1 MQTNP
6 LNEKRLHQLNQAAE
20 LKKLPIAKLISL
32 FENRSEGTAQQRHDI
47 IHHINNNPK
56 TFTGKGVTIGFT
68 GTPGA
73 GKSSL
78 IAELCKKLTKN
89 SDLRIAVLAIDPSS
103 QSSGGAILGDRTR
116 MHSGSKNRNLFF
128 RSQASNLELGGITHN
143 TFQATR
149 LLRYLFDLIII
160 ETVGIGQ
167 NEIDIQYMSDHT
179 FLLMQPLAGDQIQF
193 MKAGIMEI
201 PDSFVVN
208 KCDEERLA
216 RTSYHMLRASLK
228 QSKLIILNAKDNFEN
243 AAKDNIFLTSATKNK
258 GIQELADFIQSIQRN
273 HLNEDDLNGNIPNED
288 NPNGS
293 EQNENCLRENKK
305 PKDIES
311 FYLQKAIQELYGKF
325 GLGIL
330 SQEHDSLKQLSG
342 YEEKMAFAIAAIEQH
357 ILRR

>member
-6 LNEKRLHQLNQAAE
+6 LNEDRLQQLKQAAE
-20 LKKLPIAKLISL
+20 LKKLPLARLISL
-32 FENRSEGTAQQRHDI
+32 FENRSTEASQQRHDI
-47 IHHINNNPK
+47 IKHISSNPDQ
-56 TFTGKGVTIGFT
+56 FTGKGVVIGFT

-78 IAELCKKLTKN
+78 IAELCKELTAN
-89 SDLRIAVLAIDPSS
+89 NDLRIAVLAIDPSS
-103 QSSGGAILGDRTR
+103 QQSGGSILGDRTR
-116 MHSGSKNRNLFF
+116 MHSGVKNKNLFF
-128 RSQASNLELGGITHN
+128 RSQASNLELGGVTHN

-149 LLRYLFDLIII
+149 LLRHLFDLVII

-228 QSKLIILNAKDNFEN
+228 QSKLIVLHAKDNFEN
-243 AAKDNIFLTSATKNK
+243 AAKDNIFLTSATKQK
-258 GIQELADFIQSIQRN
+258 GIVELAEFIRSLFILPPPIRP
-273 HLNEDDLNGNIPNED
+273 LKTAPTAEE
-288 NPNGS
+288 
-293 EQNENCLRENKK
+293 RENTENR
-305 PKDIES
+305 KDIDS
-311 FYLQKAIQELYGKF
+311 FYLKKSIEAQFGTF
-325 GLGIL
+325 GLNIL
-330 SQEHDSLKQLSG
+330 QKQHQDKSPQIG
-342 YEEKMAFAIAAIEQH
+342 NKPQPEKMTTFEEKYHQALALINQYIV
-357 ILRR
+357 RK

>member
-6 LNEKRLHQLNQAAE
+6 LNENQLNQLNQAAE

-56 TFTGKGVTIGFT
+56 MFTGKGVTIGFT

-78 IAELCKKLTKN
+78 IAELCKTLTKN
-89 SDLRIAVLAIDPSS
+89 NDLRIAVLAIDPSS

-258 GIQELADFIQSIQRN
+258 GIQELAEFIRSIQRN
-273 HLNEDDLNGNIPNED
+273 HLNEDDF
-288 NPNGS
+288 
-293 EQNENCLRENKK
+293 NENNLNENSQSKGKK

-330 SQEHDSLKQLSG
+330 SQKHDSLKQLSG
-342 YEEKMAFAIAAIEQH
+342 YEEKIAFATTAIEQQ

>member
-6 LNEKRLHQLNQAAE
+6 LNENRLNQLNQAAE
-20 LKKLPIAKLISL
+20 LKKLPLAKLISL
-32 FENRSEGTAQQRHDI
+32 FENHSEKAAQQRHDI
-47 IHHINNNPK
+47 IHHITNNPK

-78 IAELCKKLTKN
+78 IAELCKSLTRN

-103 QSSGGAILGDRTR
+103 QKSGGAILGDRTR
-116 MHSGSKNRNLFF
+116 MHSGSKNKNLFF

-149 LLRYLFDLIII
+149 LLRHLFDLIII

-201 PDSFVVN
+201 PDSFIVN

-228 QSKLIILNAKDNFEN
+228 QSKLIILDAKDSFEN
-243 AAKDNIFLTSATKNK
+243 AAKDNIFLTSATKHK
-258 GIQELADFIQSIQRN
+258 GIQELAEFIQSIQRN
-273 HLNEDDLNGNIPNED
+273 DLSMD
-288 NPNGS
+288 NLS
-293 EQNENCLRENKK
+293 ENKQNESKK

-311 FYLQKAIQELYGKF
+311 FYLQKAIQKLYGEF
-325 GLGIL
+325 GLNIL
-330 SQEHDSLKQLSG
+330 LQDQDALKQISG
-342 YEEKMAFAIAAIEQH
+342 YEEKMAFATTAIEQR
-357 ILRR
+357 ILRC

>member
-6 LNEKRLHQLNQAAE
+6 LNENRLNQLNQAAE
-20 LKKLPIAKLISL
+20 LKKLPLAKLISL

-47 IHHINNNPK
+47 IQHINNNPK

-78 IAELCKKLTKN
+78 IAELCKTLTKN

-116 MHSGSKNRNLFF
+116 MHSGSKSKNLFF

-228 QSKLIILNAKDNFEN
+228 QSKLIILDAKDSFEN

-258 GIQELADFIQSIQRN
+258 GIQELAEFIRSIQ
-273 HLNEDDLNGNIPNED
+273 GNNVNED
-288 NPNGS
+288 NV
-293 EQNENCLRENKK
+293 NENSQNKNKK
-305 PKDIES
+305 PKNIES
-311 FYLQKAIQELYGKF
+311 FYLQKAIQQLYGKF
-325 GLGIL
+325 GLDIL

-342 YEEKMAFAIAAIEQH
+342 YEEKMAFATAAIEQQ

>member
-6 LNEKRLHQLNQAAE
+6 LNENRLNQLNQAAE
-20 LKKLPIAKLISL
+20 LKKLPLAKLISL
-32 FENRSEGTAQQRHDI
+32 FENRSEKAAQQRHDI

-78 IAELCKKLTKN
+78 IAELCKSLTHN

-103 QSSGGAILGDRTR
+103 QKSGGAILGDRTR
-116 MHSGSKNRNLFF
+116 MHSGSKNKNLFF

-149 LLRYLFDLIII
+149 LLRHLFDLIII

-228 QSKLIILNAKDNFEN
+228 QSKLIILDAKDNFEN
-243 AAKDNIFLTSATKNK
+243 AAKDNIFLTSATKHK
-258 GIQELADFIQSIQRN
+258 GIQELAEFIRSIQRN
-273 HLNEDDLNGNIPNED
+273 NPGENSPSKNNLSED
-288 NPNGS
+288 S
-293 EQNENCLRENKK
+293 QNESKK

-311 FYLQKAIQELYGKF
+311 FYLQKAIQKLYGEF
-325 GLGIL
+325 GLNIL
-330 SQEHDSLKQLSG
+330 LEDQDTLKQISG
-342 YEEKMAFAIAAIEQH
+342 YEEKMAFATTIIKQR

>member
-1 MQTNP
+1 MQTKP
-6 LNEKRLHQLNQAAE
+6 LSEQRLSQLNQAAA
-20 LKKLPIAKLISL
+20 LKKLPLAKLISL
-32 FENRSEGTAQQRHDI
+32 FENRTAEATQQRHDI
-47 IHHINNNPK
+47 IQHIKNYPT
-56 TFTGKGVTIGFT
+56 TFNGKGVVIGFT

-78 IAELCKKLTKN
+78 IAELCKTLTKSN
-89 SDLRIAVLAIDPSS
+89 ELRIAVLAIDPSS
-103 QSSGGAILGDRTR
+103 QQSGGSILGDRTR
-116 MHSGSKNRNLFF
+116 MRSGEKNKNLFF

-149 LLRYLFDLIII
+149 LLRHLFDLIII

-228 QSKLIILNAKDNFEN
+228 QSKLIVLDAKDNFDN
-243 AAKDNIFLTSATKNK
+243 AAKDNIFLTSATKQK
-258 GIQELADFIQSIQRN
+258 GISELAEFIRSIQN
-273 HLNEDDLNGNIPNED
+273 
-288 NPNGS
+288 
-293 EQNENCLRENKK
+293 QNADVNSNTIHGTHGAEHRTNNKK
-305 PKDIES
+305 DIDS
-311 FYLQKAIQELYGKF
+311 FYLKKAIQDQYGQF
-325 GLGIL
+325 GLGIIEQHVETL
-330 SQEHDSLKQLSG
+330 ATLGS
-342 YEEKMAFAIAAIEQH
+342 YEEKMHFSLSAI
-357 ILRR
+357 RRHLNPTKP